1 MIAEDALVAIGE
13 ESRPKGKESF
23 REDQRGCK
31 RERNDRQTNSNGNK
45 RRDDKIP
52 WTVKFT
58 PLVILVDKILVQ
70 IKDDHHLKWPK
81 PLHSSLNVRDKRKY
95 CRFHNDHGHY
105 TEDCKD
111 LKEQIKELIQKGE
124 LVSVRSLTHK
134 R

>member
-1 MIAEDALVAIGE
+1 MNAKDALAVIRK

-23 REDQRGCK
+23 REDQRRCK

-81 PLHSSLNVRDKRKY
+81 PLHSSLIGQECINP
-95 CRFHNDHGHY
+95 
-105 TEDCKD
+105 
-111 LKEQIKELIQKGE
+111 L
-124 LVSVRSLTHK
+124 
-134 R
+134 